1 MKPDLFA
8 SISSRAPERTPIF
21 IGQGSVTEGEFVAG
35 LLREYPH
42 SRHVLLSDRRV
53 YEHHGERLEAR
64 LRAAGAGLAVRVV
77 PPVEASKSFGVY
89 LRLID
94 EILEEGVDKNSHLL
108 TLGGGMVNNLGGF
121 LAATIYRG
129 LKLIH
134 LPTSLMAQLDA
145 AVDLRQA
152 INHPLGKNLI
162 GCLYS
167 PRAVVIDPRL
177 LDTLPKR
184 HLRSGIAEAVKHAL
198 TQSPPFFR
206 FLSENA
212 QRLREPS
219 FLEGVLRETISL
231 KLSLLNGRNHSGH
244 GEFLLQYGHCIG
256 HALEAATDYA
266 LLHGEAISIG
276 MTVTADVARAL
287 RVCGPELVRSHKL
300 ILGRYKLPT
309 SVPRDVCVPAV
320 LKAVTYDKNV
330 LRKRSRLALLRDVGR
345 VYKSRE
351 GSYAYVGPDVL
362 EGALVRNM
370 RRAVRR
376 KEEVV

>member
-8 SISSRAPERTPIF
+8 SIRSKAPERTPIF
-21 IGQGSVTEGEFVAG
+21 IGQGAVTEDGFVADC
-35 LLREYPH
+35 LREYPH

-53 YEHHGERLEAR
+53 YGHHGERLAAR
-64 LRAAGAGLAVRVV
+64 LRAAGVALTVRVV
-77 PPVEASKSFGVY
+77 PPAEASKSFSVY

-94 EILEEGVDKNSHLL
+94 GILEEGVDKDSHLL
-108 TLGGGMVNNLGGF
+108 TLGGGMISNLGGF
-121 LAATIYRG
+121 LAATLYRG
-129 LKLIH
+129 IKLIH

-162 GCLYS
+162 GCFYS

-177 LDTLPKR
+177 LTTLPSR

-206 FLSENA
+206 FLLENA
-212 QRLREPS
+212 QRLHEPS
-219 FLEGVLRETISL
+219 FLEGVLRETIGL
-231 KLSLLNGRNHSGH
+231 KLSLVNARSHSRH
-244 GEFLLQYGHCIG
+244 GEFLLQYGHCVG

-276 MTVTADVARAL
+276 MAVTADVARAL
-287 RVCGPELVRSHKL
+287 RVCGPDLVRSHKL

-330 LRKRSRLALLRDVGR
+330 LRKTPRLALLRDVGR

-351 GSYAYVGPDVL
+351 GSYAYVGADVL
-362 EGALVRNM
+362 EDALM
-370 RRAVRR
+370 RSRGCATGR
-376 KEEVV
+376 KEAGV